1 MVLALFDYHTTLEDK
16 QVMAVTLVNTVRP
29 QAFGTGKPGQP
40 AFNPI
45 AAKLTEEKPSLA
57 VFSLSVCGCCSTF
70 WGSDAAWLHDCKIF
84 CCDLMVT
91 NDPAERAVK
100 DVHDCAQVTRDP
112 AHRDSVILVRT
123 DHRGRVAQLRKADL
137 DNV

>member
-1 MVLALFDYHTTLEDK
+1 MNCPDRTLNSVRILVPTFYKDSSPLYLMRQLIVWSDDEDYE
-16 QVMAVTLVNTVRP
+16 N
-29 QAFGTGKPGQP
+29 
-40 AFNPI
+40 
-45 AAKLTEEKPSLA
+45 
-57 VFSLSVCGCCSTF
+57 
-70 WGSDAAWLHDCKIF
+70 CKRF

-100 DVHDCAQVTRDP
+100 DVQDCAQVTRDP

-123 DHRGRVAQLRKADL
+123 DHRGRVVQLRKADL

>member
-1 MVLALFDYHTTLEDK
+1 
-16 QVMAVTLVNTVRP
+16 
-29 QAFGTGKPGQP
+29 
-40 AFNPI
+40 
-45 AAKLTEEKPSLA
+45 
-57 VFSLSVCGCCSTF
+57 
-70 WGSDAAWLHDCKIF
+70 
-84 CCDLMVT
+84 MVT

-100 DVHDCAQVTRDP
+100 DVQDCAQVTRDL